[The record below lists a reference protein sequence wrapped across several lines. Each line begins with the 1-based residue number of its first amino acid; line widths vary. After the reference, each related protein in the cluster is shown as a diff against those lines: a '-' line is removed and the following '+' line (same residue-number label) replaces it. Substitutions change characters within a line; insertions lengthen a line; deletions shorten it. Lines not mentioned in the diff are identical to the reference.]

1 MSESII
7 RTEKLGK
14 VYDNGFRT
22 AALEDVDLTIDP
34 GSFSCIMGPSGHGKS
49 TLLHLLGGL
58 DRPTSGDVF
67 VNGASLAGMKP
78 AQLAEFRSRT
88 IGFVFQFFNLIPVLT
103 VLENVQLASMLAG
116 VPDREQKERAVSLLG
131 SLGLAE
137 KAEARPNQLS
147 GGQRQRV
154 AVARAL
160 ANDPSIL
167 MMDEPTGNLDSKSE
181 AEILDLIGTLH
192 GKGKTILV
200 VTHSDTVSARAER
213 IIRIHDGR
221 IVPIAGSFH

>member
-1 MSESII
+1 MSDVII
-7 RTEKLGK
+7 RADKLGK
-14 VYDNGFRT
+14 VYDNGYRT
-22 AALEDVDLTIDP
+22 AALEDIDLSVEHR
-34 GSFSCIMGPSGHGKS
+34 SFSCIMGPSGHGKS

-67 VNGASLAGMKP
+67 VNGTSLAGMKP
-78 AQLAEFRSRT
+78 AQLAEFRNRT
-88 IGFVFQFFNLIPVLT
+88 IGFVFQFFNLIPVLS
-103 VLENVQLASMLAG
+103 VLENVQVAMMLAG
-116 VPDREQKERAVSLLG
+116 VPEQEQRERANRLLA

-137 KAEARPNQLS
+137 KKDARPNQLS

-167 MMDEPTGNLDSKSE
+167 LMDEPTGNLDSKSE
-181 AEILDLIGTLH
+181 ADLLDLIGTLH
-192 GKGKTILV
+192 GSGKTILV

-213 IIRIHDGR
+213 IIRIRDGR
-221 IVPIAGSFH
+221 IVPMAG

>member
-1 MSESII
+1 MSEPIL

-22 AALEDVDLTIDP
+22 SALSDVNLAIDP

-58 DRPTSGDVF
+58 DRPSSGDVF
-67 VNGASLAGMKP
+67 VNGASLAGMTP
-78 AQLAEFRSRT
+78 SLLAEFRNRT

-103 VLENVQLASMLAG
+103 VLENVQVAMMLAG

-147 GGQRQRV
+147 GGQRQRI

-192 GKGKTILV
+192 GNGKTILV

-213 IIRIHDGR
+213 IIRIRDGR
-221 IVPIAGSFH
+221 IVPMAG